1 MTTLLLTVLGV
12 MLFLFFIAC
21 VGIIFY
27 IQDKNKKAVQG
38 RVYGWW
44 LRKEGGLHKELVKV
58 ENGEVKPSP
67 SSRIEG
73 GYATRLDREYR
84 DFYPPTSFIKFFQVP
99 CSYTFWAE
107 NDSEPIHPF
116 SVIPLVSAQQIEQGK
131 SEKFAKII
139 SLMQE
144 DTLGKIDT
152 IIRSMKLNPRVL
164 YLLLFACLASGLFNF
179 MIVYMVYTLL
189 KAYLTS
195 LGYAL

>member
-12 MLFLFFIAC
+12 MIFFFFIAS
-21 VGIIFY
+21 VFIVFY
-27 IQDKNKKAVQG
+27 IQHKNKKAVQG

-44 LRKEGGLHKELVKV
+44 LRKEGGLHKELVKA
-58 ENGEVKPSP
+58 ENGTVKPSKN
-67 SSRIEG
+67 SGIEG
-73 GYATRLDREYR
+73 EYTTRLDREYR

-99 CSYTFWAE
+99 CSYVYWAE

-116 SVIPLVSAQQIEQGK
+116 SVTPLVSAQQIEQGK
-131 SEKFAKII
+131 SEKFARVM

-152 IIRSMKLNPRVL
+152 IMRAMKLNPRVL
-164 YLLLFACLASGLFNF
+164 YLLLFSCLASGLFNF

-189 KAYLTS
+189 KAYLTAQ
-195 LGYAL
+195 GYAL